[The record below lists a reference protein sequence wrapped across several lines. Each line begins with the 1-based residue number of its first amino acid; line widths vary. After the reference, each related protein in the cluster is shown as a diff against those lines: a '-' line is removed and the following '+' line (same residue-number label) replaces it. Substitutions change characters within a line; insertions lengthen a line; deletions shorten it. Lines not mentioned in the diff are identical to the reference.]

1 MREFTDRSFVVS
13 GGARGIGRAVVER
26 IVADGGRVVVG
37 DVLLDEAVAF
47 AAQMDGAV
55 SAVALDVR
63 DPEQWDTLLQHAEA
77 SYGPVS
83 GLVNVA
89 GVLSEGSIADSE
101 PQEFQRVVDVNL
113 MGTYLGVRAVIPSMR
128 RAGGGSIV
136 NISSTGGLVAYAN
149 RASYVAAKWAV
160 RGFTKAAALELG
172 SDNIR
177 VNSVHPGPIDAPMA
191 SSISAV
197 LAKGLPIARRG
208 TPGEI
213 AAMVRFLLS
222 DEASYCTGSE
232 FVVDGGQVAGPLF
245 PGVNS

>member
-1 MREFTDRSFVVS
+1 MGAFDGRTVVVS

-26 IVADGGRVVVG
+26 IVSEGGRVVIG
-37 DVLLDEAVAF
+37 DVLIDEARAF
-47 AAQMDGAV
+47 AGAMDGTV
-55 SAVALDVR
+55 VAAKLDVR
-63 DPEQWDTLLQHAEA
+63 EPSEWDVLVALAE
-77 SYGPVS
+77 STFGPVS

-89 GVLSEGSIADSE
+89 GVLREGPIDGSD
-101 PQEFQRVVDVNL
+101 PDEFAFVVDVNL
-113 MGTYLGVRAVIPSMR
+113 IGTYLGVRSVVPAMR

-149 RASYVAAKWAV
+149 RASYVAAKWGV

-172 SDNIR
+172 KDNIR

-197 LAKGLPIARRG
+197 LAKGLPIPRRG
-208 TPGEI
+208 TPHEI

-222 DEASYCTGSE
+222 DEAAYCTGSE
-232 FVVDGGQVAGPLF
+232 FTVDGGQVAGPLF

>member
-1 MREFTDRSFVVS
+1 MGAFDGRTFVVS

-26 IVADGGRVVVG
+26 IVADGGQVMIG
-37 DVLLDEAVAF
+37 DVLIDEAEAF
-47 AAQMDGAV
+47 AATTAGAV
-55 SAVALDVR
+55 AARALDVR
-63 DPEQWDTLLQHAEA
+63 EPAQWDALIAAAEA
-77 SYGPVS
+77 TFGPVS
-83 GLVNVA
+83 GLANVA
-89 GVLSEGSIADSE
+89 GVLREGPIDGSD
-101 PQEFQRVVDVNL
+101 PDEFAFVVDVNL
-113 MGTYLGVRAVIPSMR
+113 IGTYLGVRAVVPSMR

-149 RASYVAAKWAV
+149 RASYVAAKWGV

-172 SDNIR
+172 AANIR

-197 LAKGLPIARRG
+197 LAKGLPIPRRG
-208 TPGEI
+208 RPEEI

-232 FVVDGGQVAGPLF
+232 FTVDGGQVAGPLF

>member
-1 MREFTDRSFVVS
+1 MGEFSGRHFVVS
-13 GGARGIGRAVVER
+13 GGARGIGRSVVER
-26 IVADGGRVVVG
+26 IVADGGRVVIG
-37 DVLLDEAVAF
+37 DVLYDEAVAF
-47 AAQMDGAV
+47 ASQSDGVV
-55 SAVALDVR
+55 SACQLDVR
-63 DPEQWDTLLQHAEA
+63 DPAQWDTLVAHAEA
-77 SYGPVS
+77 TYGPVS

-89 GVLSEGSIADSE
+89 GVLLEGSIADSDPE
-101 PQEFQRVVDVNL
+101 QFQWVVDVNL

-172 SDNIR
+172 ADNIR

-208 TPGEI
+208 RPDEI

>member
-1 MREFTDRSFVVS
+1 MNAFDQRTFVVS

-26 IVADGGRVVVG
+26 IVSEGGKVVVG
-37 DVLLDEAVAF
+37 DVLIDEANTF
-47 AAQMDGAV
+47 ASAMGGSV
-55 SAVALDVR
+55 SALALDVR
-63 DPEQWDTLLQHAEA
+63 EPAQWDALVAHAEA
-77 SYGPVS
+77 TYGPVS

-89 GVLSEGSIADSE
+89 GVLREGPIDGSD
-101 PQEFQRVVDVNL
+101 PDEFSFVVDVNL
-113 MGTYLGVRAVIPSMR
+113 IGTYLGVRSVIPAMR

-149 RASYVAAKWAV
+149 RASYVAAKWGV

-172 SDNIR
+172 KDGIR

-191 SSISAV
+191 SSISAT

-208 TPGEI
+208 TPAEI
-213 AAMVRFLLS
+213 AAMVRFLVS
-222 DEASYCTGSE
+222 DEAAYCTGSE
-232 FVVDGGQVAGPLF
+232 FTVDGGQVAGPLF

>member
-1 MREFTDRSFVVS
+1 MGEFVGRSFVVS

-26 IVADGGRVVVG
+26 IVADGGKVVVG
-37 DVLLDEAVAF
+37 DVLYDEAVAF
-47 AAQMDGAV
+47 AGQMNGAV
-55 SAVALDVR
+55 SAVKLDVR
-63 DPEQWDTLLQHAEA
+63 DPDQWEIVITYAEA
-77 SYGPVS
+77 TFGPVS

-89 GVLSEGSIADSE
+89 GVLMEGSIADSDPE
-101 PQEFQRVVDVNL
+101 QFQWVMDVNL

-172 SDNIR
+172 GENVR

-208 TPGEI
+208 RPDEI

-222 DEASYCTGSE
+222 DEASYCTGAE

>member
-1 MREFTDRSFVVS
+1 MGEFQNRTFIVS
-13 GGARGIGRAVVER
+13 GGARGIGRAIATR
-26 IVADGGRVVVG
+26 IVTDGGRVVVG
-37 DVLLDEAVAF
+37 DVLIDDALTF
-47 AAQMDGAV
+47 AASTSGAV
-55 SAVALDVR
+55 SALALDVR
-63 DPEQWDTLLQHAEA
+63 DPDAWDALVEHAETTF
-77 SYGPVS
+77 GPVS

-89 GVLSEGSIADSE
+89 GVLSEGPIDGSDPKDFA
-101 PQEFQRVVDVNL
+101 FVVDVNL
-113 MGTYLGVRAVIPSMR
+113 IGTYLGVRAVIPAMR

-149 RASYVAAKWAV
+149 RASYVAAKWGV

-172 SDNIR
+172 VDNIR

-208 TPGEI
+208 RPEEI

-232 FVVDGGQVAGPLF
+232 FTVDGGQVAGPLF